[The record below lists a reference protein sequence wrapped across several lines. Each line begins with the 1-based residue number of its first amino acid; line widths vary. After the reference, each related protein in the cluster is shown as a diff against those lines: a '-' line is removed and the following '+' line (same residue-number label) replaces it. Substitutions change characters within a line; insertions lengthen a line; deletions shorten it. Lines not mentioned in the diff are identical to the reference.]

1 MKTKFASRIGML
13 LLSLIMVL
21 SFAAC
26 GGDKTDAPA
35 NTDPPASD
43 ADQDATTDP
52 AADPEP
58 AADPITITYASNDA
72 PGALRYDIFEQGFA
86 DLMKEKTNGRIT
98 VEIYPSGSLSKPGEL
113 LDAIKAGTVDSGQD
127 SFTRYPGQYPYFDLL
142 TAPGWKFS
150 TFEEFSSAASEYVTQ
165 FADASAS
172 DYKIIVLADAGQF
185 GLASAKPI
193 KSIADIKGKAVRN
206 TPQFIPL
213 FDKLGASSVD
223 VSSGEMY
230 EALKLNTLDAVNTN
244 NHAIPNFHLEEVCA
258 GFTYLPIEHTDV
270 SIFMSQ
276 KLYDSFDPELQAQV
290 DEVCEAMKQV
300 ALDYIKTATDDA
312 VDSTLKAN
320 PDFQFIDLSDA
331 EIATLQEDA
340 TGILADMAK
349 KLDDKGLKGTDAL
362 EWIKA
367 HQSK

>member
-1 MKTKFASRIGML
+1 MKRKLASRIGMI

-26 GGDKTDAPA
+26 GGDKAEAPADTDPNTSAEAETDA
-35 NTDPPASD
+35 D
-43 ADQDATTDP
+43 ADAP
-52 AADPEP
+52 P

-72 PGALRYDIFEQGFA
+72 PGAIRYDVFEQGFA
-86 DLMKEKTNGRIT
+86 DLMEEKTNGRIK

-113 LDAIKAGTVDSGQD
+113 LDALRAGTVDTGQD
-127 SFTRYPGQYPYFDLL
+127 SFTRYAGEYPYYDLL
-142 TAPGWKFS
+142 TAPGWKFN
-150 TFEEFSSAASEYVTQ
+150 TFEEFSTTATEYVTQ
-165 FADASAS
+165 FADESAS
-172 DYKIIVLADAGQF
+172 DFKIIVLADAGQF

-206 TPQFIPL
+206 TANFIPL

-230 EALKLNTLDAVNTN
+230 EALRLNTIDAVNTN
-244 NHAIPNFHLEEVCA
+244 NHAIPTFHLDEVCKT
-258 GFTYLPIEHTDV
+258 FTYLPIEHSDV
-270 SIFMSQ
+270 TIFMSQ

-300 ALDYIKTATDDA
+300 ALDYITAATEDAIEKTTA
-312 VDSTLKAN
+312 AN
-320 PDFQFIDLSDA
+320 PDFEFVTLSDA
-331 EIATLQEDA
+331 DIASLQETA
-340 TGILADMAK
+340 LSILEGQVDN
-349 KLDDKGLKGTDAL
+349 LNQKGLKGTEAFD
-362 EWIKA
+362 WIKA